1 MEKLSENMN
10 YGILIR
16 INREAQSLNL
26 KFLSEISG
34 VSLGHISKI
43 EREIETSTK
52 DMLSYIFEAL
62 CIDLNTVILK
72 METIQ
77 DDFWDFYH
85 QIVYFESKDNVTNTL
100 NIFNEKYKDF
110 ESVERL
116 LANLIYHLTYD
127 IQLKKCE
134 DYFHL
139 LNIVKDYLDSSYR
152 QLYYDY
158 FGLYFKEKNNINK
171 AIYYL
176 EQAHKIDHDKIV
188 TSMTLYH
195 LGMVYRKNNQILKAY
210 HSMSEAKVL
219 FTSSNNFVR
228 ICMTDMVIANI
239 HSTNGEYKEAIYLLK
254 ECLKNFNR
262 IKISIHEISKVY
274 LSMIWIYILNDD
286 YQSANDII
294 NQLDTNILS
303 ILNNKDSFI
312 LYKIILHI
320 HFKEK
325 TSATKLCK
333 SIISCY
339 DEDNLDHNFIM
350 YYFYLIHENK
360 AMRMKYLNL
369 CKSLID
375 KCSCII
381 DNRFLFKL
389 WNKECSTD
397 RQAAQFKD
405 TLMNYIFKSFN

>member
-1 MEKLSENMN
+1 MEKLNENMN
-10 YGILIR
+10 FGILIR
-16 INREAQSLNL
+16 INREAQNLNL

-43 EREIETSTK
+43 EREIETSSK
-52 DMLSYIFEAL
+52 DMLLYIFEAL

-72 METIQ
+72 TETIQ
-77 DDFWDFYH
+77 EDFWDFYH
-85 QIVYFESKDNVTNTL
+85 QIVYFESKDNVTNAL

-116 LANLIYHLTYD
+116 LANLIYYLTFD

-139 LNIVKDYLDSSYR
+139 LKIVKDYLNPSYR
-152 QLYYDY
+152 QLFYDY
-158 FGLYFKEKNNINK
+158 FGLYFKEKNDINK

-176 EQAHKIDHDKIV
+176 EQSYKIDHNKIV

-195 LGMVYRKNNQILKAY
+195 LGMAYRKNNQILKSY
-210 HSMSEAKVL
+210 HSMSQAKAL
-219 FTSSNNFVR
+219 FSSSNNFVR
-228 ICMTDMVIANI
+228 ICMTDLVIANI
-239 HSTNGEYKEAIYLLK
+239 HSANGEYQEAIHLLK

-262 IKISIHEISKVY
+262 IKISDYEIAKVY
-274 LSMIWIYILNDD
+274 LTMIWIYIVNDD
-286 YQSANDII
+286 YQIANEII
-294 NQLDTNILS
+294 TQLDSNFLS
-303 ILNNKDSFI
+303 ILNKKDTFI

-325 TSATKLCK
+325 SLASKLCK
-333 SIISCY
+333 SIIPRY
-339 DEDNLDHNFIM
+339 DEDSLDHNYIM

-360 AMRMKYLNL
+360 AMRMKYLTK

-375 KCSCII
+375 KSSCII

-397 RQAAQFKD
+397 KQAAQFKD